1 MELFRIFAR
10 MAKYMTDGR
19 HTKFVGETMVEALSQ
34 NGWTVTT
41 RPVNTKRIRPKR
53 QVDAMNA
60 AGKAA
65 ERAGYAIRS
74 ALVQSALDA
83 ETAMI
88 NLANAFR
95 RLQP

>member
-1 MELFRIFAR
+1 MKNEDIERA
-10 MAKYMTDGR
+10 AK
-19 HTKFVGETMVEALSQ
+19 EAY
-34 NGWTVTT
+34 GWSE
-41 RPVNTKRIRPKR
+41 IE
-53 QVDAMNA
+53 QVDVMNA

>member
-1 MELFRIFAR
+1 MNYKIAVKQIHAERI
-10 MAKYMTDGR
+10 
-19 HTKFVGETMVEALSQ
+19 ALQ
-34 NGWTVTT
+34 KAAYGWSE
-41 RPVNTKRIRPKR
+41 IE
-53 QVDAMNA
+53 QVDVMNA

>member
-1 MELFRIFAR
+1 MNYKIAAKQIHAERI
-10 MAKYMTDGR
+10 
-19 HTKFVGETMVEALSQ
+19 ALQ
-34 NGWTVTT
+34 KAAYGWSE
-41 RPVNTKRIRPKR
+41 IE

-74 ALVQSALDA
+74 VLVQSALDA